1 MKFSLATIAAF
12 ASAVSAATLPS
23 AFTLVADGGY
33 TVLTDGRKYSEFLYT
48 MQEPSN
54 ITSEYLYVNGN
65 STSNEI
71 AICKNPLI
79 PQPPIHTHPNKNTVH
94 STPDTGAVSF
104 TSKNAVPTGWQNLY
118 VVEKDVL
125 PVGLTRPH
133 SGAVPEGASINDF
146 GVTDD
151 GYFGHAGKDY
161 FAIDGY
167 GSNPQK
173 TIYWYGSHNSE
184 YKAVNLWVKEFR
196 E

>member
-1 MKFSLATIAAF
+1 MKFSLTTIAAF
-12 ASAVSAATLPS
+12 ASAVTAASLPS

-33 TVLTDGRKYSEFLYT
+33 TVLTDG
-48 MQEPSN
+48 Q
-54 ITSEYLYVNGN
+54 YLYYNGN
-65 STSNEI
+65 TTSNEI
-71 AICKNPLI
+71 AIF
-79 PQPPIHTHPNKNTVH
+79 H

-104 TSKNAVPTGWQNLY
+104 TSQHSTPTGWQNVY
-118 VVEKDVL
+118 VVEKEVL
-125 PVGLTRPH
+125 PVSLTRPH

-146 GVTDD
+146 GVNEEGFFT
-151 GYFGHAGKDY
+151 HAGKDY
-161 FAIDGY
+161 FAVDGY

>member
-1 MKFSLATIAAF
+1 MKFSLAIIAAF

-33 TVLTDGRKYSEFLYT
+33 TVLTDG
-48 MQEPSN
+48 Q
-54 ITSEYLYVNGN
+54 YLYVNGN
-65 STSNEI
+65 ATSNEI
-71 AICKNPLI
+71 AIF
-79 PQPPIHTHPNKNTVH
+79 H

-104 TSKNAVPTGWQNLY
+104 TSKNAVPTGWQSLY

-151 GYFGHAGKDY
+151 GYFDHAGKDY
-161 FAIDGY
+161 FAVDGY